1 MKGKK
6 PSLVFI
12 LPREIW
18 PPFAGQSRL
27 CFYRAKELKKK
38 GYKLFLIYFSYKKKL
53 NNKTEKILKSIFKE
67 IHFIKIYNYDF
78 IFIIFNSLLFRIF
91 KKLPLQAS
99 WLNSPRLKK
108 IFKKKINLITK
119 NEKNILFHFYSIRSH
134 ALWSLSDL
142 YKRPFVIDLVDSM
155 SLNIQG
161 KINNLKNNL
170 SKLFWYIELRS
181 VKYFE
186 DNLPY
191 YNFCK
196 RYFTVSKIDRSFLK
210 TNRLKKKIPI
220 NVHSIGSEISEELF
234 ELKANKLKGNI
245 IFFGSLDYEPNLSAI
260 YWLLEKVMPKVW
272 GINSNIILNI
282 AGKNPPKRLIDL
294 CNKDKKIL
302 LISNPY
308 SMSHHIQK
316 STIAVL
322 PLVSGS
328 GQQNKILE
336 AIANGLP
343 VITTNKGAVPFGFI
357 NDKHLLIKDK
367 PSNFASAIINLYKDY
382 KKINQLREQAFLK
395 LKMEYTWAAAA
406 DFLSEDYQK
415 SFSE

>member
-1 MKGKK
+1 MKGNK

-38 GYKLFLIYFSYKKKL
+38 GYTLFLIYFSYKNNLNKK
-53 NNKTEKILKSIFKE
+53 NEKILKSIFKE
-67 IHFIKIYNYDF
+67 IHFIKIYNHDF
-78 IFIIFNSLLFRIF
+78 IFIAFNSLLLRVF

-108 IFKKKINLITK
+108 LFKKKINLITK
-119 NEKNILFHFYSIRSH
+119 NHKKTLFHFYSIRSN
-134 ALWSLSDL
+134 ALWSISDL
-142 YKRPFVIDLVDSM
+142 YHRPFVIDLVDSM

-170 SKLFWYIELRS
+170 SKLFWYFELRS
-181 VKYFE
+181 VKLFE

-191 YNFCK
+191 FNFCK
-196 RYFTVSKIDRSFLK
+196 RYFIVSKIDRSFLK
-210 TNRLKKKIPI
+210 TNRLKKRIPI
-220 NVHSIGSEISEELF
+220 NVHSIGSEISKKLF
-234 ELKANKLKGNI
+234 KLKPNKLNKNI

-272 GINSNIILNI
+272 GIDSNIILNI

-302 LISNPY
+302 LIPNPN
-308 SMSHHIQK
+308 SMSHHIRK
-316 STIAVL
+316 SIIAVL

-336 AIANGLP
+336 AISNGLP
-343 VITTNKGAVPFGFI
+343 VITTNKGAMPFGFI
-357 NDKHLLIKDK
+357 NNKHLLIKDK

-382 KKINQLREQAFLK
+382 QKISKLREQAFLK
-395 LKMEYTWAAAA
+395 LKMEYTWSAAAN
-406 DFLSEDYQK
+406 FLSKDYLE

>member
-1 MKGKK
+1 MKRNK
-6 PSLVFI
+6 PSIVFI

-38 GYKLFLIYFSYKKKL
+38 GYTLFLIYFSYKKNL
-53 NNKTEKILKSIFKE
+53 NNKTEEILKSIFKE
-67 IHFIKIYNYDF
+67 IYLIKIYNFDF
-78 IFIIFNSLLFRIF
+78 IFIVFNSLFLRIF

-108 IFKKKINLITK
+108 IFKKKINLITNNDK
-119 NEKNILFHFYSIRSH
+119 KTLFHFYSIRSY

-161 KINNLKNNL
+161 KIKNLKNNL
-170 SKLFWYIELRS
+170 SKLFWYIELHS
-181 VKYFE
+181 IKCFE
-186 DNLPY
+186 NNLPY
-191 YNFCK
+191 FNFCK

-210 TNRLKKKIPI
+210 TNQLHKRIPI
-220 NVHSIGSEISEELF
+220 NIHSIGAEISEELF
-234 ELKANKLKGNI
+234 ELKSNKLNRNI

-272 GINSNIILNI
+272 EVDSNIILNI
-282 AGKNPPKRLIDL
+282 AGKNPSKRLIDL
-294 CNKDKKIL
+294 CNKNKKIL
-302 LISNPY
+302 LISNPV
-308 SMSHHIQK
+308 SMSYQIRK

-357 NDKHLLIKDK
+357 NDKHLLIEDK

-382 KKINQLREQAFLK
+382 KKSNQLRKQAFLK
-395 LKMEYTWAAAA
+395 LKMEYTWSAAA
-406 DFLSEDYQK
+406 DFLSKDYIE
-415 SFSE
+415 SLTD

>member
-1 MKGKK
+1 MKREK

-38 GYKLFLIYFSYKKKL
+38 GYTLFLIYFSYKKNL
-53 NNKTEKILKSIFKE
+53 NNKAEKILKSIFEE

-78 IFIIFNSLLFRIF
+78 IFIVFNALLLRIF

-108 IFKKKINLITK
+108 IFKKKINLITNNDK
-119 NEKNILFHFYSIRSH
+119 KTLFHFYSIRSH

-155 SLNIQG
+155 TLNIQG

-170 SKLFWYIELRS
+170 SKLFWYIEFRS

-191 YNFCK
+191 FYFCK
-196 RYFTVSKIDRSFLK
+196 RYITVSKIDKSFLK
-210 TNRLKKKIPI
+210 TNQSQKRIPI
-220 NVHSIGSEISEELF
+220 NVHSIGSEICEELF
-234 ELKANKLKGNI
+234 ELKANSLNRNI

-272 GINSNIILNI
+272 RIDSNIILNI

-294 CNKDKKIL
+294 CDKDKKII
-302 LISNPY
+302 LISNPF
-308 SMSHHIQK
+308 SMSHYIRK
-316 STIAVL
+316 CIIAVL

-336 AIANGLP
+336 AMANGLP
-343 VITTNKGAVPFGFI
+343 VITTNKGAIPFGFV
-357 NDKHLLIKDK
+357 NNKHLLIKDK

-382 KKINQLREQAFLK
+382 EKINKFREQALLK
-395 LKMEYTWAAAA
+395 LKMEHTWSAAA
-406 DFLSEDYQK
+406 DFLSKDYLEL
-415 SFSE
+415 FSD

>member
-1 MKGKK
+1 MKGNK

-38 GYKLFLIYFSYKKKL
+38 GYTLFLIYFSYKNNLNKK
-53 NNKTEKILKSIFKE
+53 NEKILKSIFKE

-78 IFIIFNSLLFRIF
+78 IFIAFNSLLLRVF

-108 IFKKKINLITK
+108 LFKKKINLITK
-119 NEKNILFHFYSIRSH
+119 NHKKTLFHFYSIRSN
-134 ALWSLSDL
+134 ALWSISDL
-142 YKRPFVIDLVDSM
+142 YNRPFVIDLVDSM

-170 SKLFWYIELRS
+170 SKLFWYFELRS
-181 VKYFE
+181 VKLFE

-191 YNFCK
+191 FNFCK
-196 RYFTVSKIDRSFLK
+196 RYFIVSKIDRSFLK
-210 TNRLKKKIPI
+210 TNRLKKRIPI
-220 NVHSIGSEISEELF
+220 NVHSIGSEISKKLF
-234 ELKANKLKGNI
+234 KLKPNKLNKNI

-272 GINSNIILNI
+272 GIDSNIILNI

-302 LISNPY
+302 LIPNPN
-308 SMSHHIQK
+308 SMSHHIRK

-336 AIANGLP
+336 AISNGLP
-343 VITTNKGAVPFGFI
+343 VITTNKGAMPFGFI
-357 NDKHLLIKDK
+357 NNKHLLIKDK

-382 KKINQLREQAFLK
+382 QKISKLREQAFLK
-395 LKMEYTWAAAA
+395 LKMEYTWSAAAN
-406 DFLSEDYQK
+406 FLSKDYLE